1 MRWYE
6 ALMARNCITDVRG
19 DVLRIGLALYHDDD
33 DIDDFA
39 QSLEGARM
47 NRSAPSLR
55 SPNLVLALLLLAYIF
70 NFLDRQILGI
80 LAGPIIADLKLTD
93 AEFGAIAGLAFAILY
108 SVLGVPL
115 AMLADRTSRS
125 RVIAASLIVWSGF
138 TALCGTATGFTQL
151 FFYRLGVGVGEAGGV
166 APSYA
171 LIADYFPPHKRAR
184 ALAIFSLGVP
194 LGLAAGTLIGAYLA
208 SWIDW
213 RAAFVVMGIAGI
225 LLAPV
230 MLWVVRD
237 KPRADRAAT
246 SAPRLRSAFT
256 IVAAKPSFWLM
267 AAAASSSSLAGYG
280 LAVWTPSVLER
291 SFGLAIIPRGQFLA
305 SIFLIGGTA
314 GVFAGGWLAD
324 RFGRTDR
331 AWYARLPAIA
341 WLITAPL
348 VRCRPA
354 GSGPATGLGVAA
366 DPQRPQHPVARARH
380 DRDPASRAAAV
391 ARNGIG
397 QLPVDQQSDRAW
409 ARSDVHRHA
418 VGAVQGALRRRGP
431 ALCRRQRPWLL
442 SPRGAADV
450 FRD

>member
-1 MRWYE
+1 MTAER
-6 ALMARNCITDVRG
+6 APR
-19 DVLRIGLALYHDDD
+19 LY
-33 DIDDFA
+33 
-39 QSLEGARM
+39 
-47 NRSAPSLR
+47 

-80 LAGPIIADLKLTD
+80 LAGPIIADLQLTD
-93 AEFGAIAGLAFAILY
+93 AQFGAIAGLAFAILY

-125 RVIAASLIVWSGF
+125 KVVAASLVVWSGF

-151 FFYRLGVGVGEAGGV
+151 FLFRLGVGVGEAGGV

-194 LGLAAGTLIGAYLA
+194 LGLASGTLIGAYLA

-230 MLWVVRD
+230 MLLIVRD
-237 KPRADRAAT
+237 KPREAAAAST
-246 SAPRLRSAFT
+246 PRLRSAFT

-267 AAAASSSSLAGYG
+267 AIAASCSSLAGYG
-280 LAVWTPSVLER
+280 LAVWTPTVLER

-314 GVFAGGWLAD
+314 GVFGGGWLAD

-341 WLITAPL
+341 WLITAPTFAAGLL
-348 VRCRPA
+348 VQDLRLGWVLLLIPNA
-354 GSGPATGLGVAA
+354 LNILWLGPVTTAVQHLVPRELRATASASFLLINNLIGLGVGPMLNGALSELFK
-366 DPQRPQHPVARARH
+366 QRFGDEALRY
-380 DRDPASRAAAV
+380 AAV
-391 ARNGIG
+391 SVLGFYLVAALLMFLAIKR
-397 QLPVDQQSDRAW
+397 LREDWVDE
-409 ARSDVHRHA
+409 
-418 VGAVQGALRRRGP
+418 
-431 ALCRRQRPWLL
+431 
-442 SPRGAADV
+442 
-450 FRD
+450 